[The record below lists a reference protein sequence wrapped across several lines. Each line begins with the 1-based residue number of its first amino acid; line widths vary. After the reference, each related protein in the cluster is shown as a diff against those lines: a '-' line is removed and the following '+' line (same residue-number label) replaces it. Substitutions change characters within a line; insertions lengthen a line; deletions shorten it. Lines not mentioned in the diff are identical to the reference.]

1 MLRAPRAK
9 LKAEICKLPRKPT
22 VKQQLKVAQ
31 MRACLG
37 KQVKDFLEAG
47 TVFLPGLEEGD
58 LVAFQ
63 EEEVI
68 DTAVDKAVE
77 PEDLDVD
84 ETVNE
89 DDEFEEEDEAEV
101 SSVFPEEVM
110 LPLPSNII
118 SVEFREPLKSL
129 RLVERELRKGQANDS
144 LEGLRVALANKSL
157 LLLTNVNLSTTTK
170 QSTQAWAGVQ
180 NAQTHVLSHARSYQR
195 AWQALKC
202 VGTPE
207 DLLVY

>member
-1 MLRAPRAK
+1 
-9 LKAEICKLPRKPT
+9 
-22 VKQQLKVAQ
+22 

-68 DTAVDKAVE
+68 DTAVDEAVE

-89 DDEFEEEDEAEV
+89 DNKFEGEDKAEV
-101 SSVFPEEVM
+101 PLVFPEEVM

-118 SVEFREPLKSL
+118 SVEFREPLESL
-129 RLVERELRKGQANDS
+129 RLVEREL
-144 LEGLRVALANKSL
+144 
-157 LLLTNVNLSTTTK
+157 
-170 QSTQAWAGVQ
+170 
-180 NAQTHVLSHARSYQR
+180 
-195 AWQALKC
+195 
-202 VGTPE
+202 
-207 DLLVY
+207 

>member
-31 MRACLG
+31 MYACLG

-63 EEEVI
+63 EKEVI
-68 DTAVDKAVE
+68 DTAVDEGVE

-89 DDEFEEEDEAEV
+89 DDEFEGKDEAEV
-101 SSVFPEEVM
+101 PSVFLEEVI
-110 LPLPSNII
+110 LFLPSNII
-118 SVEFREPLKSL
+118 SVEFEELLKSL
-129 RLVERELRKGQANDS
+129 RLVERELRKRIHWRDY
-144 LEGLRVALANKSL
+144 V
-157 LLLTNVNLSTTTK
+157 
-170 QSTQAWAGVQ
+170 
-180 NAQTHVLSHARSYQR
+180 
-195 AWQALKC
+195 
-202 VGTPE
+202 
-207 DLLVY
+207 